1 MRTFTI
7 RSLALT
13 IGTAALLII
22 PAISPA
28 KAAPNDG
35 RELSKK
41 KNQKDADIGERKPAK
56 PTWPPPMDEDFDR
69 KSASGGSGM

>member
-1 MRTFTI
+1 MHTFTI
-7 RSLALT
+7 RLLALT
-13 IGTAALLII
+13 IGAAALLIV
-22 PAISPA
+22 PAIPPV

-41 KNQKDADIGERKPAK
+41 RMQKSADNGERKPAK
-56 PTWPPPMDEDFDR
+56 PAWPPPMDEDFDR

>member
-1 MRTFTI
+1 MHPYTNRL
-7 RSLALT
+7 LALS
-13 IGTAALLII
+13 IGAAALLII
-22 PAISPA
+22 PAIPPV

-35 RELSKK
+35 REFSKK
-41 KNQKDADIGERKPAK
+41 RMQQSADYGERKPAK